1 MPAMNDLHD
10 RLAIRELID
19 NWAMWR
25 DVGRW
30 DDFRTVWHP
39 EGVMMATWFQGGV
52 EDFIKVSQEGFARG
66 ARTTH
71 FQGGTS
77 IDLKGPRAVAQTKM
91 QIAQRGPIEGVV
103 CDVVCSGR
111 FYDFLEK
118 REGRWGLLL
127 RQPIYERDRIAPVD
141 PNASVHLDP
150 ALLGRFPEGYRHLA
164 YLQTRNGQ
172 SVKRDMPGLAGPEL
186 DALYRR
192 GEAWLAGQK
201 L

>member
-1 MPAMNDLHD
+1 MN
-10 RLAIRELID
+10 
-19 NWAMWR
+19 
-25 DVGRW
+25 
-30 DDFRTVWHP
+30 HP
-39 EGVMMATWFQGGV
+39 HFGKNDAERFAKARIQ
-52 EDFIKVSQEGFARG
+52 IKGKR
-66 ARTTH
+66 
-71 FQGGTS
+71 S
-77 IDLKGPRAVAQTKM
+77 ITQTKM
-91 QIAQRGPIEGVV
+91 SISQRASVEGVE
-103 CDVVCSGR
+103 CDVVCIGR

-118 REGRWGLLL
+118 REGRWGLVL

-141 PNASVHLDP
+141 PNASVNLDP

>member
-1 MPAMNDLHD
+1 MPADLHD

-25 DVGRW
+25 DTGRW
-30 DDFRTVWHP
+30 DDFRTLWHP
-39 EGVMMATWFQGGV
+39 DGVMMATWFQGGV

-118 REGRWGLLL
+118 REGRWGLVL

-141 PNASVHLDP
+141 PNASVPLDP
-150 ALLGRFPEGYRHLA
+150 ALLGSFQEGYRHLA

-172 SVKRDMPGLAGPEL
+172 MVKPDMPGLVGPEL

-192 GEAWLAGQK
+192 GEAWLAGQT